1 MTEEQFIEF
10 IKYFKEHDAKFSFGL
25 ADLSEKNKIKDF
37 CRIPP
42 EKISYKIVM
51 ANPQGALCVVLD
63 KSILRTI
70 IDSRELKK
78 MKPSILNYIKL
89 IKKGKD
95 ILGDVEYIKQL
106 ESGFNEFITVWNDFI
121 YTLDN
126 EISK

>member
-10 IKYFKEHDAKFSFGL
+10 IKYFQEHDAKFSFGL
-25 ADLSEKNKIKDF
+25 ADLSEKNKMKDF

-42 EKISYKIVM
+42 DKISYKVL
-51 ANPQGALCVVLD
+51 ANRKGALCVVLD
-63 KSILRTI
+63 KSILRTV
-70 IDSRELKK
+70 IDSKELKK
-78 MKPSILNYIKL
+78 IKPSISNYIEL

-95 ILGDVEYIKQL
+95 VLGDVEYIKQL
-106 ESGFNEFITVWNDFI
+106 ESGFNEFITAWNDFV